1 MSAKLDLY
9 TVKFTKM
16 FLVAAAVLLW
26 FLQYVSWFS
35 VKFHQEKVGKLCCRL
50 TNSLQFPPVACTY
63 TLQVHAHTYRNT
75 YHLISDAYCCE
86 HYSWTNCLQSGWC
99 TTTTCKC
106 DNRFNFCVRNY
117 GTGQDN
123 NANNCPLG
131 SKRTGLVYSD
141 NDYFNFSSSMGGV
154 SNPMSFTGSS
164 WPVSIPPVFDH
175 LCIQVPQFVGGG
187 GGWLS
192 ECIPTRTVRHPLDGD
207 SLASPQHARIWLRE
221 TIPERDNFFGTTFA
235 RLSFP
240 CYIPR
245 I

>member
-1 MSAKLDLY
+1 MFAFIIVSQLTLTIRVSLTRSIYCQVHQDVSCSCSNFIVFYSTCKLIL
-9 TVKFTKM
+9 
-16 FLVAAAVLLW
+16 
-26 FLQYVSWFS
+26 
-35 VKFHQEKVGKLCCRL
+35 KFHQEKVGKLYCCCRL
-50 TNSLQFPPVACTY
+50 TNSLQFPPLACTY

-75 YHLISDAYCCE
+75 YHLNSDAYCCE

-106 DNRFNFCVRNY
+106 DNRFNFCLRNY

-175 LCIQVPQFVGGG
+175 LCIQKFHNLLGG
-187 GGWLS
+187 LS
-192 ECIPTRTVRHPLDGD
+192 ECIRARTVRRPLDRD
-207 SLASPQHARIWLRE
+207 SLA
-221 TIPERDNFFGTTFA
+221 
-235 RLSFP
+235 
-240 CYIPR
+240 
-245 I
+245 